1 MEELIEDIDA
11 RVDLVETKKIGEDRD
26 KEKEMVWVRL
36 RDDTQRK
43 VLEKKS
49 KLRGR
54 RERIGED
61 LTWRERRM
69 KWLLEEIAREEQRK
83 ERKAWVRYGRI
94 RIDKVW

>member
-1 MEELIEDIDA
+1 M
-11 RVDLVETKKIGEDRD
+11 
-26 KEKEMVWVRL
+26 RL
-36 RDDTQRK
+36 RNDEQRK

-69 KWLLEEIAREEQRK
+69 KWLLEKIAREEQRK
-83 ERKAWVRYGRI
+83 EKKVWVRYGRI
-94 RIDKVW
+94 RIDKVWWKWNEEEEIRIVIKR